1 MEPSDSS
8 TSETNRSGPPIR
20 ALAKGWSASA
30 KFFITAPF
38 MTVGARP
45 ARCRIQAIMPVMV
58 DLPLVPATP
67 IEAGAALNSWLS
79 SSGRVTMRAPARFA
93 APMSGTVSS
102 MAPVAT
108 TVWSGRVT
116 PEPSCGCRV
125 TPWASSQANFSG
137 VRPWSRD
144 RSEPSIRPP
153 RAWTIIA
160 SGSIPEPP
168 TPQKK

>member
-8 TSETNRSGPPIR
+8 TSATNRSGPPIR

-38 MTVGARP
+38 ITVGLRP
-45 ARCRIQAIMPVMV
+45 AECRIQATMPVMV

-67 IEAGAALNSWLS
+67 TEVGAALNSCDS
-79 SSGRVTMRAPARFA
+79 SWGRVTMVAPARFA

-108 TVWSGRVT
+108 TICPARVT
-116 PEPSCGCRV
+116 PDPSCGCRV
-125 TPWASSQANFSG
+125 TPCARSQSNLAG
-137 VRPWSRD
+137 VRPWSSAL
-144 RSEPSIRPP
+144 SEPSMALP
-153 RAWTIIA
+153 RA
-160 SGSIPEPP
+160 
-168 TPQKK
+168 